1 LAATQAYYVAKRLK
15 NHVKS
20 ATYLA
25 TLLDFD
31 NPGSLGVFINEP
43 VVSSIET

>member
-20 ATYLA
+20 ATYGNIA
-25 TLLDFD
+25 RFE

-43 VVSSIET
+43 VVSV